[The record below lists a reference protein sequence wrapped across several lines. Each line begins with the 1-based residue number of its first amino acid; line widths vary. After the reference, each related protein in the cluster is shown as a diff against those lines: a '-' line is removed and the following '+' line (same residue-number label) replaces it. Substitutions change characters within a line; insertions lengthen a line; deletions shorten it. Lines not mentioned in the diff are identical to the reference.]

1 MKKPVLEEML
11 KEKGFTFKED
21 DDFEKISEAIC
32 ATANHYSTQIMDAIG
47 NIQSMDMPVIIVALR
62 QLTRA
67 MEKID
72 PKCANAR
79 LTENHSA
86 SNIFLPSTMT
96 AGDQPAI
103 SEYLS
108 DSSNKRDNINTKG
121 ASISEK

>member
-32 ATANHYSTQIMDAIG
+32 ATANHYSTQ
-47 NIQSMDMPVIIVALR
+47 SMDMPVIIVALR

-72 PKCANAR
+72 PKLKFMAD
-79 LTENHSA
+79 LMETKMKTE
-86 SNIFLPSTMT
+86 IIVTT
-96 AGDQPAI
+96 TTV
-103 SEYLS
+103 
-108 DSSNKRDNINTKG
+108 KRG
-121 ASISEK
+121 

>member
-62 QLTRA
+62 QLTRT

-72 PKCANAR
+72 PKLKFMAD
-79 LTENHSA
+79 LMETKMKTE
-86 SNIFLPSTMT
+86 IIVTT
-96 AGDQPAI
+96 TTV
-103 SEYLS
+103 
-108 DSSNKRDNINTKG
+108 KRG
-121 ASISEK
+121 